1 MMPSADNREA
11 EPLQPA
17 GLPSATLLAAL
28 QQEMPVS
35 PAPVSLTGRTAGL
48 AIIDVQNGFATVG
61 AGALAPAAPNARV
74 ARMVRE
80 TDGLARRFA
89 ATGSPIAVFLDW
101 HDSDRPEPP
110 YPPHC
115 IVGTGEEE
123 LVLELAWLEACP
135 QATVLRADCIND
147 FVGSIDLQ
155 TGRNAAVD
163 WVNDNRLDTLVVVGI
178 CTDICVGEFV
188 ATMLSARNHRMMP
201 GLGDVVVYEPGCAT
215 YDLPRAA
222 VQTLGL
228 PATAAHP
235 QDLAHHM
242 GLYLM
247 ASRGAVLA
255 SSLD

>member
-1 MMPSADNREA
+1 MESAETD
-11 EPLQPA
+11 PA
-17 GLPSATLLAAL
+17 ATLLAGL
-28 QQEMPVS
+28 QREMPVS
-35 PAPVSLTGRTAGL
+35 PGPVSLTGRTAGL

-61 AGALAPAAPNARV
+61 AGALAPARPNAQV
-74 ARMVRE
+74 ARMVDE
-80 TDGLARRFA
+80 TDHLARRFA
-89 ATGSPIAVFLDW
+89 EAGMPIAVFLDW

-123 LVLELAWLEACP
+123 LVPALAWLAECP
-135 QATVLRADCIND
+135 QATLLRADCIND
-147 FVGSIDLQ
+147 FVGSIDLA
-155 TGRNAAVD
+155 TGRNAALD
-163 WVNDNRLDTLVVVGI
+163 WINDHRLDTLVVVGI

-201 GLGDVVVYEPGCAT
+201 GLRDIVVYEPGCAT
-215 YDLPRAA
+215 YDLPRPAA
-222 VQTLGL
+222 EALGL
-228 PATAAHP
+228 PPTAAHP

-255 SSLD
+255 SALD